1 LRLIEANG
9 VHIIQIVYIGIMKLA
24 IISDTHH
31 EFNSQCPVLLTQDVD
46 LLVLAGDI
54 DKASRVVDRA
64 IEIANGHAKNV
75 VLVHGNHEYYGNRL
89 DKAKRQTNLA
99 LLSYYGDYE
108 VQFGTYENPEI
119 FFLDSAAVSVGDFLV
134 LGATC
139 WTDYNLDGNPHLAA
153 FHAQQGLNDFRR
165 IKVHDTKNG
174 AYRRLLSSDI
184 LHEHNLASQYIW
196 DVLWNREQV
205 GLLDKT
211 IVVTHHAPAAESID
225 EDYIGSPLN
234 AAYAN
239 NWGNRLAYE
248 RGPRLWIHGHMHCP
262 KDYTIGET
270 QIVCNPYGYPGQ
282 LPGAAIRYMEV

>member
-1 LRLIEANG
+1 
-9 VHIIQIVYIGIMKLA
+9 MKLA
-24 IISDTHH
+24 LISDTHH
-31 EFNSQCPVLLTQDVD
+31 EFNSQVPVLVTKDVD
-46 LLVLAGDI
+46 VLILAGDI

-64 IEIANGHAKNV
+64 LKIANGHAKNIV
-75 VLVHGNHEYYGNRL
+75 FVHGNHEYYGNRL
-89 DKAKRQTNLA
+89 DKGKRQTDEA
-99 LLSYYGDYE
+99 LQSYYRMHAPRGFG
-108 VQFGTYENPEI
+108 VNQFPNIY
-119 FFLDSAAVSVGDFLV
+119 FLDASAVQIDGFTFVG
-134 LGATC
+134 GTC

-165 IKVHDTKNG
+165 IKVHDAARG

-184 LHEHNLASQYIW
+184 LREHNITAQFIW
-196 DVLWNREQV
+196 EELYQQQLEGRLN
-205 GLLDKT
+205 KT

-225 EDYIGSPLN
+225 EDFLGSPLN

-282 LPGAAIRYMEV
+282 LPGAAIKYMEV